1 MAKSKVS
8 PLKTQSIPRLEL
20 CGAQLLS
27 KLLSQVSVDP
37 SIPVEA
43 IYAWT
48 DSSAV
53 LGWLKTPPNHLKV
66 FVSHRVTDITTKLA
80 ADHWRYVSTHS
91 NPADMVSRGV
101 LPSDLLQN

>member
-1 MAKSKVS
+1 M
-8 PLKTQSIPRLEL
+8 
-20 CGAQLLS
+20 
-27 KLLSQVSVDP
+27 SVDL

-53 LGWLKTPPNHLKV
+53 LGWLKTPPNRLKI

-80 ADHWRYVSTHS
+80 ADHWRYISTHS

-101 LPSDLLQN
+101 LPSDLLQNQLWWKGLPWLVSALTHWPRRPDID